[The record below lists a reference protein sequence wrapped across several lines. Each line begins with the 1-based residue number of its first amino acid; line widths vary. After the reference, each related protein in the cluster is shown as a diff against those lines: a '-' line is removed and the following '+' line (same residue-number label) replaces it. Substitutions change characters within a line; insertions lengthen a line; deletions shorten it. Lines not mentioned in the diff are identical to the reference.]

1 MRPEL
6 AHAARILAPAADA
19 DGQDLRDDCESAYW
33 GDRREVIA
41 LDHLGEVGRHGCVR
55 AMARPAAGQRWGRAA
70 RQRGVNHHLRKRFR
84 SWRGEG
90 SEPRVQPTALRF
102 TMAPM
107 RVLLVIHG
115 YPPRYNAGSE
125 VYTQTLARELASRHD
140 VRVFTRQEDP
150 FLTQF
155 ATVDEADAGDRRVRL
170 RVVNNSEA
178 RDRYRYDGIDTELRR
193 LLDEFPPDVV
203 HVNHVSHLSTT
214 LLRTVHDRGL
224 PLVYTLH
231 DFWLMCPRG
240 QFVQR
245 VAESG
250 QESFP
255 LCDGQDDR
263 KCAEKCY
270 SLYFSGGQEH
280 HQADSDRWTG
290 WVHERM
296 RNVREMA
303 NLVDAFIVPSRHVMD
318 RHRDEFGIPGEK
330 LTYLDYGFDL
340 ERLAG
345 RKRRPEAHRVL
356 GYIGTHIPTKGI
368 HHLLDAF
375 AQLHGEPLLR
385 IWGRPRD
392 PYTSSMR
399 RIAASLPNR
408 AGERIE
414 WMGEYQN
421 ERIVPDVFDRV
432 DAIIVPSIWTENSP
446 LVIHEAQ
453 QARVPVVTADVGGMA
468 EYVRHEENGLLF
480 RHRYRRSMAEQMQ
493 RLVDDPGLSDRLGR
507 RGYLYSPDG
516 DVQSVRD
523 HALAVEAVYRRVM
536 GSRPVSQI
544 ESKPGPWRITFDTN
558 PDDCNLRCVMCEEH
572 SPHSTLQ
579 IQRRAAGKPRRRMD
593 LAMVRRVLESCRG
606 TRLREVI
613 PSTMG
618 EPLLY
623 EHFDEFIELCREFG
637 VQMNLTTNG
646 TFPKRGARGWAERL
660 VPICSDVK
668 ISINGASAA
677 TQEAI
682 MLGTKLE
689 HVLANVREFV
699 AVRDAH
705 AADGGNRCRVTFQ
718 TTFLDNN
725 VAELPDLVRLAA
737 SLGVD
742 RVKGHHLWAHF
753 TQIQGL
759 SMRRSPESV
768 ERWNR
773 IVEETETA
781 VAEHPL
787 PNGRR
792 VLLENIH
799 RLDPTHRDD
808 IAPGGPC
815 PFLGEEAWVSAEGRF
830 NPCCAPDAQRRTL
843 GEFGNLTDKALMEVW
858 SGPEY
863 RALRETYRDHDLCKG
878 CNMRKPAEPA

>member
-1 MRPEL
+1 M
-6 AHAARILAPAADA
+6 RIL
-19 DGQDLRDDCESAYW
+19 L
-33 GDRREVIA
+33 I
-41 LDHLGEVGRHGCVR
+41 
-55 AMARPAAGQRWGRAA
+55 
-70 RQRGVNHHLRKRFR
+70 
-84 SWRGEG
+84 
-90 SEPRVQPTALRF
+90 
-102 TMAPM
+102 
-107 RVLLVIHG
+107 IHG

-125 VYTQTLARELASRHD
+125 VYTQALARGLADRHE

-155 ATVDEADAGDRRVRL
+155 ATVDESDSGDRRIAL
-170 RVVNNSEA
+170 RVVNNAVS

-214 LLRTVHDRGL
+214 MLRTIRERGV

-240 QFVQR
+240 QFIQR
-245 VAESG
+245 AAESG
-250 QESFP
+250 QEPFP
-255 LCDGQDDR
+255 LCDGQQDR
-263 KCAEKCY
+263 KCAERCY

-280 HQADSDRWTG
+280 YEADVSRWTA
-290 WVHERM
+290 WVAERM
-296 RNVREMA
+296 SNVREMA
-303 NLVDAFIVPSRHVMD
+303 GHVDRFIAPSRHLLD
-318 RHRDEFGIPGEK
+318 RFRSDLGLPESK
-330 LTYLDYGFDL
+330 LTFLDYGFDL
-340 ERLAG
+340 ARLAG
-345 RKRRPEAHRVL
+345 RARVPESRFVL
-356 GYIGTHIPTKGI
+356 GYIGTHIPAKGI

-375 AQLHGEPLLR
+375 AQLQGEPLLR

-392 PYTSSMR
+392 PYTTSLR
-399 RIAASLPNR
+399 RIAVSLPNH
-408 AGERIE
+408 AGDRIQ
-414 WMGEYQN
+414 WLGEYQN
-421 ERIVPDVFDRV
+421 ERIVSDVFNRV
-432 DAIIVPSIWTENSP
+432 DAIVVPSIWEENSP

-468 EYVRHEENGLLF
+468 EYVRHEVNGLLF
-480 RHRYRRSMAEQMQ
+480 AHRDRRSLAEQMQ
-493 RLVDDPGLSDRLGR
+493 RLVDDPRFASRLGA
-507 RGYLYSPDG
+507 RGYLHSTSG
-516 DVQSVRD
+516 DVPSMQE
-523 HALAVEAVYRRVM
+523 HTLAVEGVYRELLRH
-536 GSRPVSQI
+536 RPASTV
-544 ESKPGPWRITFDTN
+544 EAKPGPWRITFDTN

-579 IQRRAAGKPRRRMD
+579 VQRRAAGKPRRRMD
-593 LAMVRRVLESCRG
+593 IAMVRRVLESCRG

-623 EHFDEFIELCREFG
+623 EHFDEFIDLCHEFR
-637 VQMNLTTNG
+637 VLMNLTTNG
-646 TFPKRGARGWAERL
+646 TFPKRGAYGWAERL

-668 ISINGASAA
+668 ISINGAHAA

-682 MLGTKLE
+682 MLGTKLDQ
-689 HVLANVREFV
+689 VLANVREFV

-705 AADGGNRCRVTFQ
+705 ASAGGHRCRVTFQ
-718 TTFLDNN
+718 TTFLDSN
-725 VAELPDLVRLAA
+725 VSELPDLVRLAA

-759 SMRRSPESV
+759 SMRRSAASV
-768 ERWNR
+768 ERWNT
-773 IVEETETA
+773 IVELTEQA
-781 VAEHPL
+781 ARDNPL
-787 PNGRR
+787 PDGRI

-799 RLDPTHRDD
+799 RLDPDRRAD
-808 IAPGGPC
+808 IAPGGAC

-843 GEFGNLTDKALMEVW
+843 GEFGQLTDTPLMEIW
-858 SGPEY
+858 NGQAY
-863 RALRETYRDHDLCKG
+863 RELRSSYREHELCKG

>member
-1 MRPEL
+1 MRASVREPGG
-6 AHAARILAPAADA
+6 AS
-19 DGQDLRDDCESAYW
+19 DGQLCPPA
-33 GDRREVIA
+33 GRRA
-41 LDHLGEVGRHGCVR
+41 
-55 AMARPAAGQRWGRAA
+55 
-70 RQRGVNHHLRKRFR
+70 VNHHLRKRFGL
-84 SWRGEG
+84 WRKGRIG
-90 SEPRVQPTALRF
+90 TPPQATAHRF
-102 TMAPM
+102 IMPSM
-107 RVLLVIHG
+107 RVLLIIHG

-125 VYTQTLARELASRHD
+125 VYTQSLARALADRHE

-155 ATVDEADAGDRRVRL
+155 ASVDEPDRGDRRVAL
-170 RVVNNSEA
+170 RVVNNAVS

-214 LLRTVHDRGL
+214 MLRTIRERGL

-240 QFVQR
+240 QFIQR
-245 VAESG
+245 SAETG
-250 QESFP
+250 QEPFP
-255 LCDGQDDR
+255 LCDGQQDR
-263 KCAEKCY
+263 KCAERCY

-280 HQADSDRWTG
+280 YEADVARWTG
-290 WVHERM
+290 WVAERM
-296 RNVREMA
+296 AHVREMA
-303 NLVDAFIVPSRHVMD
+303 AHVDRFIAPSRHLLA
-318 RHRDEFGIPGEK
+318 RLRDEFGLQESK
-330 LTYLDYGFDL
+330 LTFLDYGFDL
-340 ERLAG
+340 ARLAG
-345 RKRRPEAHRVL
+345 RSRAPESQFVL
-356 GYIGTHIPTKGI
+356 GYIGTHIPAKGI
-368 HHLLDAF
+368 HQLLDAF
-375 AQLHGEPLLR
+375 AQLQGEPLLR

-392 PYTSSMR
+392 PYTPSLR
-399 RIAASLPNR
+399 RIAASLPNG
-408 AGERIE
+408 AGERIQ
-414 WMGEYQN
+414 WLGEYQN
-421 ERIVPDVFDRV
+421 ERIVADVFNRV
-432 DAIIVPSIWTENSP
+432 DAIVVPSIWEENSP

-468 EYVRHEENGLLF
+468 EYVQHEVNGLLF
-480 RHRYRRSMAEQMQ
+480 KHRDRRSLAEQMQ
-493 RLVDDPGLSDRLGR
+493 RVVDDPALARRLGT
-507 RGYLYSPDG
+507 RGYLHSSTG
-516 DVQSVRD
+516 DVPSVLE
-523 HALAVEAVYRRVM
+523 HSLAVEGLYRELLHHQPASTV
-536 GSRPVSQI
+536 
-544 ESKPGPWRITFDTN
+544 EAKPGPWRITFDTN

-593 LAMVRRVLESCRG
+593 IAMVRRVLESCAG
-606 TRLREVI
+606 TGLREVI

-618 EPLLY
+618 EPLIY
-623 EHFDEFIELCREFG
+623 EHFDEFIELCREFS

-646 TFPKRGARGWAERL
+646 TFPRRGARGWAERL

-689 HVLANVREFV
+689 RVLANVREFV
-699 AVRDAH
+699 SVRDAH
-705 AADGGNRCRVTFQ
+705 AVAGGNRCRVTFQ
-718 TTFLDNN
+718 TTFLDSN

-759 SMRRSPESV
+759 SMRRSQESV
-768 ERWNR
+768 ERWND
-773 IVEETETA
+773 IVDRTA
-781 VAEHPL
+781 KAAADHPL
-787 PNGRR
+787 PNGKH

-799 RLDPTHRDD
+799 RLDPAHRDD

-843 GEFGNLTDKALMEVW
+843 GDFGNLGDKALMEIW
-858 SGPEY
+858 NGPEY
-863 RALRETYRDHDLCKG
+863 RSLRDTYRDHDLCKG

>member
-1 MRPEL
+1 V
-6 AHAARILAPAADA
+6 AAQAP
-19 DGQDLRDDCESAYW
+19 GLQC
-33 GDRREVIA
+33 
-41 LDHLGEVGRHGCVR
+41 
-55 AMARPAAGQRWGRAA
+55 
-70 RQRGVNHHLRKRFR
+70 FR
-84 SWRGEG
+84 
-90 SEPRVQPTALRF
+90 V
-102 TMAPM
+102 
-107 RVLLVIHG
+107 RVLLIIHG

-125 VYTQTLARELASRHD
+125 VYTQSLARALADRHE

-155 ATVDEADAGDRRVRL
+155 ASIDEPDPGDRRVAL
-170 RVVNNSEA
+170 RVVNNAMS
-178 RDRYRYDGIDTELRR
+178 RDRYRHDGIDTELRR

-214 LLRTVHDRGL
+214 MLRTIRERGL
-224 PLVYTLH
+224 PLLYTLH
-231 DFWLMCPRG
+231 DYWLMCPRG
-240 QFVQR
+240 QFIQR
-245 VAESG
+245 SAESG
-250 QESFP
+250 QEPFP
-255 LCDGQDDR
+255 LCDGQQDR
-263 KCAEKCY
+263 KCAERCY

-280 HQADSDRWTG
+280 YEADVARWTA
-290 WVHERM
+290 WVAERM
-296 RNVREMA
+296 ANVREMSV
-303 NLVDAFIVPSRHVMD
+303 LVDRFIAPSRHLLA
-318 RHRDEFGIPGEK
+318 RFRDEFGLPASKI
-330 LTYLDYGFDL
+330 TFLDYGFDL
-340 ERLAG
+340 ARLSG
-345 RKRRPEAHRVL
+345 RSRHPESPFVL
-356 GYIGTHIPTKGI
+356 GYIGTHIPAKGI

-375 AQLHGEPLLR
+375 SQLQGEPILR
-385 IWGRPRD
+385 IWGRSRD
-392 PYTSSMR
+392 PYTTSLR

-408 AGERIE
+408 AGSRVQ
-414 WMGEYQN
+414 WLGEYQN
-421 ERIVPDVFDRV
+421 ERIVQEVFDRV
-432 DAIIVPSIWTENSP
+432 DAIVVPSIWEENSP

-468 EYVRHEENGLLF
+468 EYVRHEVNGLLF
-480 RHRYRRSMAEQMQ
+480 KHRDRRALAEQMQ
-493 RLVDDPGLSDRLGR
+493 RLVDDPRLASRLGAH
-507 RGYLYSPDG
+507 GYLHSASG
-516 DVQSVRD
+516 DVPSMQE
-523 HALAVEAVYRRVM
+523 HALAVEDVYRELLRHK
-536 GSRPVSQI
+536 PVSTV
-544 ESKPGPWRITFDTN
+544 EAKPGPWRITFDTN

-572 SPHSTLQ
+572 SPHSKLQ
-579 IQRRAAGKPRRRMD
+579 VQRRSSGIPRRRMNI
-593 LAMVRRVLESCRG
+593 AMVRRVLESCRG
-606 TRLREVI
+606 SRLREVI

-623 EHFDEFIELCREFG
+623 EHFDEFIDLCREFG

-682 MLGTKLE
+682 MLGTKLDR
-689 HVLANVREFV
+689 VLANVREFV

-705 AADGGNRCRVTFQ
+705 AAAGGNRCRVTFQ
-718 TTFLDNN
+718 TTFLDSN

-759 SMRRSPESV
+759 SMRRSLESV

-773 IVEETETA
+773 IVEETEKA
-781 VAEHPL
+781 AAEHQL
-787 PNGRR
+787 PNGQR

-799 RLDPTHRDD
+799 RLDPAHRDD

-843 GEFGNLTDKALMEVW
+843 GEFGNLTDKALMEIW
-858 SGPEY
+858 NSPEY
-863 RALRETYRDHDLCKG
+863 RSLRETYREHDLCKG
-878 CNMRKPAEPA
+878 CNMRKPAGPG

>member
-1 MRPEL
+1 
-6 AHAARILAPAADA
+6 
-19 DGQDLRDDCESAYW
+19 
-33 GDRREVIA
+33 
-41 LDHLGEVGRHGCVR
+41 
-55 AMARPAAGQRWGRAA
+55 
-70 RQRGVNHHLRKRFR
+70 
-84 SWRGEG
+84 
-90 SEPRVQPTALRF
+90 
-102 TMAPM
+102 M

-125 VYTQTLARELASRHD
+125 VYTQALARGLAERHE

-155 ATVDEADAGDRRVRL
+155 ATVDEADVGDRRVQL
-170 RVVNNSEA
+170 RVVNNAVS

-214 LLRTVHDRGL
+214 LLKTIRERGL

-240 QFVQR
+240 QFIQR
-245 VAESG
+245 SAESG
-250 QESFP
+250 QEPFP
-255 LCDGQDDR
+255 LCDGQQDR

-270 SLYFSGGQEH
+270 SLYFSGAAEH
-280 HQADSDRWTG
+280 YQADADRWTS
-290 WVHERM
+290 WVEQRM
-296 RNVREMA
+296 ANVREMA
-303 NLVDAFIVPSRHVMD
+303 SHVDRFISPSRHLLG
-318 RHRDEFGIPGEK
+318 RFRDEFGLPPNK
-330 LTYLDYGFDL
+330 LTLLDYGFDL
-340 ERLAG
+340 ARFTGRNRVRERSC
-345 RKRRPEAHRVL
+345 VL
-356 GYIGTHIPTKGI
+356 GYIGTHIPAKGI
-368 HHLLDAF
+368 HHLVDAF
-375 AQLHGEPLLR
+375 AQLQGEPLLR

-392 PYTSSMR
+392 PYTTSLR

-408 AGERIE
+408 AGERVE

-421 ERIVPDVFDRV
+421 ERIVADVFNQV
-432 DAIIVPSIWTENSP
+432 DAIVVPSIWEENSP

-453 QARVPVVTADVGGMA
+453 QSRLPVITADVGGMA
-468 EYVRHEENGLLF
+468 EFVRHEHNGLLF
-480 RHRYRRSMAEQMQ
+480 KHRDRRSLAEQMQ
-493 RLVDDPGLSDRLGR
+493 RLVDDPDLGVRLGQQ
-507 RGYLYSPDG
+507 GYLYSESG
-516 DVQSVRD
+516 DVISVQE
-523 HALAVEAVYRRVM
+523 HVLAVEAVYRELL
-536 GSRPVSQI
+536 GHRPASTV
-544 ESKPGPWRITFDTN
+544 EPKPGPWRITFDTN
-558 PDDCNLRCVMCEEH
+558 PDDCNLRCIMCEEH

-579 IQRRAAGKPRRRMD
+579 AQRRAAGNPRRRMD
-593 LAMVRRVLESCRG
+593 IAMVRRVLENCRG

-623 EHFDEFIELCREFG
+623 EHFDEFVDLCHEFG

-660 VPICSDVK
+660 VSVCSDVK
-668 ISINGASAA
+668 ISINGANAA

-682 MLGTKLE
+682 MLGTKLDQ
-689 HVLANVREFV
+689 VLANVREFV
-699 AVRDAH
+699 AVRDAY

-725 VAELPDLVRLAA
+725 VAELPDLVKLAA
-737 SLGVD
+737 SIGVD

-759 SMRRSPESV
+759 SMRRSLESV

-773 IVEETETA
+773 IVDETERA
-781 VAEHPL
+781 VVDHPL
-787 PNGRR
+787 PNGQR

-799 RLDPTHRDD
+799 KLDPAHRDD

-830 NPCCAPDAQRRTL
+830 NPCCAPDAQRRLL
-843 GEFGNLTDKALMEVW
+843 GEFGNLNEKSLMGIW

-863 RALRETYRDHDLCKG
+863 RALRDTYRDHDLCKG
-878 CNMRKPAEPA
+878 CNMRRPAVAK